1 MTGDLQGL
9 KLDQRAEVYQSGHL
23 AGYLVRTEQG
33 GTTFTC
39 DAAYVEAGRPPVA
52 FSLPLSD
59 AAVSA
64 SNGAVPPFFA
74 GLIPEGHRLTMVRYA
89 TKTSLDGELTLLMA
103 VGAEQSERNNAHY
116 PGGYLR

>member
-33 GTTFTC
+33 GTTFAY

-103 VGAEQSERNNAHY
+103 VGAEQRERNNAHY